1 MAAAA
6 SSSNRRLALLVLV
19 ALGLWYF
26 RDSFTTDAPPA
37 RKPARAA
44 TAANP
49 GRALRTAPPDD
60 VCTVPT
66 SLPQRDVLV
75 ARARANPFVE
85 PPPPPVKP
93 AKPVK
98 VQPVVVTVVAPPVA
112 PPASA
117 PLPPPK
123 LPYTYI
129 GQFVDPGRPT
139 TVFLNVGNALIN
151 ANPGDTLDGGF
162 RLESIGP
169 RELVFVH
176 VQRNVTLR
184 MPIEGERL

>member
-1 MAAAA
+1 MSAAAS
-6 SSSNRRLALLVLV
+6 SSSNRRLVLLVLV
-19 ALGLWYF
+19 ALGLWFF
-26 RDSFTTDAPPA
+26 RDSFTTDTPPA
-37 RKPARAA
+37 RKPARTG

-49 GRALRTAPPDD
+49 SRALRSAPPED

-66 SLPQRDVLV
+66 ALPQRGVLV
-75 ARARANPFVE
+75 AKAKANPFVV

-93 AKPVK
+93 PKPVK
-98 VQPVVVTVVAPPVA
+98 TQPVVVAVAPTVA
-112 PPASA
+112 SPASA

-139 TVFLNVGNALIN
+139 TVFLSSGNALLN

-162 RLESIGP
+162 KLESIGP

>member
-1 MAAAA
+1 MSAAAP
-6 SSSNRRLALLVLV
+6 SSNRRLVLLVLV
-19 ALGLWYF
+19 AAGLWFF
-26 RDSFTTDAPPA
+26 RDSFNTDTPPA
-37 RKPARAA
+37 RKPARTATGTNAA
-44 TAANP
+44 RTL
-49 GRALRTAPPDD
+49 RAAPPED

-66 SLPQRDVLV
+66 SLPRRDALL
-75 ARARANPFVE
+75 AKAKANPFVV

-93 AKPVK
+93 PKPAK
-98 VQPVVVTVVAPPVA
+98 VQPVVVAAAPVVTDA
-112 PPASA
+112 ASA

-139 TVFLNVGNALIN
+139 TVFLNMGNALLN
-151 ANPGDTLDGGF
+151 ASPGDTLDGGF

-169 RELVFVH
+169 KELVFVH

>member
-1 MAAAA
+1 MSTA
-6 SSSNRRLALLVLV
+6 SSSNRRLVLLVLV

-37 RKPARAA
+37 RKPARTA

-49 GRALRTAPPDD
+49 SRVLRNAPPED
-60 VCTVPT
+60 VCTVP
-66 SLPQRDVLV
+66 SALPQRGLLV
-75 ARARANPFVE
+75 AKAKANPFVT

-93 AKPVK
+93 PKPVK
-98 VQPVVVTVVAPPVA
+98 TQPVVAVAVAAPVA

-139 TVFLNVGNALIN
+139 TVFLSSGNALLN

-162 RLESIGP
+162 KLESIGP